1 MNKYNNKKCEYN
13 GINFDSQMEL
23 KFYLHLL
30 ELQKDGIVREIHL
43 QPVYELLGAYEIEEK
58 KVRAIKYKAD
68 FKVIYTDGH
77 EEVIDIKGFTTTDFL
92 IKKKL
97 FEYKY
102 KIPLHCITFSGID
115 DGWIKLDD
123 LKKARKERK
132 KLKEINKSNKI

>member
-43 QPVYELLGAYEIEEK
+43 QPVYELLGAYEIEGK
-58 KVRAIKYKAD
+58 KVRPINYKAD
-68 FKVIYTDGH
+68 FKVIYENDY
-77 EEVIDIKGFTTTDFL
+77 EEVIDIKGFTTADFL

-97 FEYKY
+97 FEYNY
-102 KIPLHCITFSGID
+102 KTPLHCITFSGID
-115 DGWIKLDD
+115 SGWIKIED

-132 KLKEINKSNKI
+132 KLKEINKI